1 MAQGR
6 ITYAKKNIAFGYM
19 GTLLTALLGFAA
31 RKLFIL
37 RLDGALLGVNDLYTG
52 ILSVLSLAELGIGTA
67 LNFSLYKP
75 IAEGDREKIKSCM
88 ALYKK
93 SYRVIAFVVGT
104 IGVLLIP
111 FLKYI
116 IKDPGKIG
124 ARDLT
129 LYYCIFLF
137 NSVTSYLVA
146 YKYSLVNAEQRGYI
160 QTNITTVTKL
170 ISVSAQIAV
179 LFATSNFY
187 VYLLTD
193 AVIQLVQKIFVSWYL
208 NRIYPFLLEEAMPL
222 AKEETSVIVEKT
234 KALMWLKIG
243 DIARLQTDS
252 IIISAFISITITGV
266 VGNFNMVISTVANFV
281 NVIFN
286 SVLSSFGNA
295 IATESRKRQELLFR
309 VYRFFAEW
317 LYGLLTVGFFVLL
330 TPLII
335 LLYGEKMALPQTVIV
350 WIVAEFYFKGDRI
363 VLSNFKTAAGV
374 FEQDKFLAL
383 VQGAVNL
390 VISIVLAKRIGL
402 AGVYI
407 GTVVS
412 GLLANF
418 IRPPIIYHV
427 CFGKSSGSYFLDSC
441 KYRAVMGAALFS
453 CHLLSKWTLP
463 EISIPAFLLTAGMIT
478 VVFHGFFLG
487 AFYRSEEMNYL
498 KQAIFRRKQ
507 S

>member
-31 RKLFIL
+31 RKMFIL

-187 VYLLTD
+187 AYLLTD
-193 AVIQLVQKIFVSWYL
+193 AAIQLVQKIFVSWYL
-208 NRIYPFLLEEAMPL
+208 NLIYPFLLEEAMPL
-222 AKEETSVIVEKT
+222 AKEETSVMVKNR
-234 KALMWLKIG
+234 G
-243 DIARLQTDS
+243 YRQTTD
-252 IIISAFISITITGV
+252 
-266 VGNFNMVISTVANFV
+266 
-281 NVIFN
+281 
-286 SVLSSFGNA
+286 
-295 IATESRKRQELLFR
+295 
-309 VYRFFAEW
+309 
-317 LYGLLTVGFFVLL
+317 GFHHY
-330 TPLII
+330 IR
-335 LLYGEKMALPQTVIV
+335 
-350 WIVAEFYFKGDRI
+350 FYFHHDHRRG
-363 VLSNFKTAAGV
+363 G
-374 FEQDKFLAL
+374 KF
-383 VQGAVNL
+383 Q
-390 VISIVLAKRIGL
+390 
-402 AGVYI
+402 
-407 GTVVS
+407 
-412 GLLANF
+412 
-418 IRPPIIYHV
+418 
-427 CFGKSSGSYFLDSC
+427 
-441 KYRAVMGAALFS
+441 
-453 CHLLSKWTLP
+453 
-463 EISIPAFLLTAGMIT
+463 
-478 VVFHGFFLG
+478 HGHQHRGELRECDF
-487 AFYRSEEMNYL
+487 
-498 KQAIFRRKQ
+498 
-507 S
+507 